1 MARRGSW
8 VRVRPFTPV
17 DKATVTAACDGFLAN
32 RLKPRFLPE
41 VRETQF
47 NYPIDIVGR
56 WRGSKFSFL
65 VRYRSG
71 FPDNA
76 GEEFDS
82 PFARLD
88 YLDASVVEMRFDVFW
103 RRHTR
108 QWWRFVHS
116 IALQEALRLI
126 ETEPLLQPHT

>member
-1 MARRGSW
+1 MARHGSW
-8 VRVRPFTPV
+8 ERVRPFTPV
-17 DKATVTAACDGFLAN
+17 DKATVTTVCDGFIAN

-56 WRGSKFSFL
+56 WRGSKFTFL
-65 VRYRSG
+65 LRYRSG
-71 FPDNA
+71 WPANA

-103 RRHTR
+103 RRRAR
-108 QWWRFVHS
+108 QWWCFVHRVP
-116 IALQEALRLI
+116 LQEALRLI
-126 ETEPLLQPHT
+126 ETEPMLQPHT